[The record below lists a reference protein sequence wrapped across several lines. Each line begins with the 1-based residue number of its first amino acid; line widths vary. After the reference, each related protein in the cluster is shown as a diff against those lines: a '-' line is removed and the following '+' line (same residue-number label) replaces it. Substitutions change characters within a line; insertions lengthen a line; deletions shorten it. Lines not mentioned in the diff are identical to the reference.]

1 MKSPVSL
8 IDLHCDT
15 LSEICHKNASLL
27 QNDFAISLETV
38 EPFDHYAQFFAS
50 WCSRRLNDDDG
61 YAAFLQMADYLD
73 AQLADPEIAK
83 RAIKVKTA
91 DELDQAWQQGKA
103 AAILAIE
110 DARILGGQI
119 ERLDE
124 LASRGVRYATLQ
136 WGGDTCIG
144 GAHDTENPLTPFGKD
159 VVRRC
164 FALGI
169 VPDISHTCK
178 QSAQDAL
185 DLAVH
190 YEKPVIASHSN
201 SYTVYPHTRNLR
213 DEHFGI
219 IRDLGGLVGLNFYR
233 AHLRDCSEQNA
244 TVSDLV
250 RHLEYFLSLGGEN
263 TVAIGGDWDGA
274 QLPDG
279 FSNIADVRI
288 LQDELLR
295 LGYDN
300 ELIDKLFWKNA
311 YDFIHRAFI

>member
-1 MKSPVSL
+1 
-8 IDLHCDT
+8 
-15 LSEICHKNASLL
+15 
-27 QNDFAISLETV
+27 
-38 EPFDHYAQFFAS
+38 
-50 WCSRRLNDDDG
+50 
-61 YAAFLQMADYLD
+61 
-73 AQLADPEIAK
+73 
-83 RAIKVKTA
+83 
-91 DELDQAWQQGKA
+91 
-103 AAILAIE
+103 
-110 DARILGGQI
+110 
-119 ERLDE
+119 
-124 LASRGVRYATLQ
+124 
-136 WGGDTCIG
+136 
-144 GAHDTENPLTPFGKD
+144 LTPFGKD

-169 VPDISHTCK
+169 IPDISHTCK
-178 QSAQDAL
+178 QSAQDTL
-185 DLAVH
+185 DLAIQ

-201 SYTVYPHTRNLR
+201 SYTTYPHTRNLR

-233 AHLRDCSEQNA
+233 AHLRDCSEHNA

-279 FSNIADVRI
+279 FSTVADVRI

-295 LGYDN
+295 LGYDH

-311 YDFIHRAFI
+311 YDFIHRAFV